1 MINVLLTFDV
11 EVWCNGWSDLDR
23 SFPRSFE
30 RYVTGHSQKGDYA
43 LPETLAIL
51 NRHGLAGSFFV
62 EPLFATRFGQEHL
75 EIIVRMIRQA
85 GHEVQ
90 LHIHPE
96 WTNEA
101 LQPIIENCAT
111 KRQHLSFYTLDEQ
124 TTLISYGR
132 RMLELA
138 GSGQISAFRAGSYAA
153 NRDTFEALRRNKI
166 MLDTSLNRCFAAS
179 GSDLRGLQD
188 FNLEFVAP
196 GVSTFPVTILK
207 DGFGHDRPAQVG
219 ACSFGELR
227 DALLGAQDAGV
238 QNFVIVSHNFEML
251 KVGSTDPDWTVVRR
265 FERLCGFLADH
276 PEKFCVRG
284 FNGPALSDPVNLQ
297 VVADPQATWLSTGC
311 RYLEQLQRRVR

>member
-1 MINVLLTFDV
+1 MNVLLTFDV
-11 EVWCNGWSDLDR
+11 EVWCDGWSNLDR
-23 SFPRSFE
+23 SFPKSFE
-30 RYVTGHSQKGDYA
+30 RYVTGHSINGHYA

-51 NRHGLAGSFFV
+51 NRHGLKGSFFV
-62 EPLFATRFGQEHL
+62 EPLFATRFGQEYL
-75 EIIVRMIRQA
+75 EIIVRMILLA

-96 WTNEA
+96 WTDEA
-101 LQPIIENCAT
+101 RQPIIENCAT

-124 TTLISYGR
+124 TTLISCGR

-138 GSGQISAFRAGSYAA
+138 GSGPISAFRAGSYAA

-166 MLDTSLNRCFAAS
+166 MIDTSLNRCFSAS
-179 GSDLRGLQD
+179 GSDLRRLRD
-188 FNLEFVAP
+188 FDLELVAP

-219 ACSFGELR
+219 ACGFGELR
-227 DALLGAQDAGV
+227 DALLNARDVGIR
-238 QNFVIVSHNFEML
+238 NFVIVSHNFEML

-265 FERLCGFLADH
+265 FERLCAFLADN

-284 FNGPALSDPVNLQ
+284 FNGPALCDAVGQ
-297 VVADPQATWLSTGC
+297 QMVADPQATWLSTGC
-311 RYLEQLQRRVR
+311 RYLEQLHRRLR